1 MKPMLHELPM
11 VKAVSFGH
19 LLQFVVK
26 GRFFGII
33 ALVAVCSFW
42 QSPVVLTTILLFLS
56 GIVLIGK
63 RNQQDLV
70 IFLTCGALGALAE
83 IFVVAFGAWSYA
95 MPQFLGIPSWLP
107 LAWGIS
113 ALFIRNVERRLT
125 SNSAA

>member
-1 MKPMLHELPM
+1 
-11 VKAVSFGH
+11 
-19 LLQFVVK
+19 
-26 GRFFGII
+26 
-33 ALVAVCSFW
+33 
-42 QSPVVLTTILLFLS
+42 LTTILLFLS